1 MEFRIKKHYT
11 DEATLSDGTTLAD
24 LVQALIFLNDHD
36 YGKVTTIMDLMK
48 WIKTRAI
55 HNDSDLISIPA
66 IIEMLEIYSIKY
78 QFKISIPIERKVE

>member
-1 MEFRIKKHYT
+1 MEFRIKKHYI
-11 DEATLSDGTTLAD
+11 DEATLSDGITLAD